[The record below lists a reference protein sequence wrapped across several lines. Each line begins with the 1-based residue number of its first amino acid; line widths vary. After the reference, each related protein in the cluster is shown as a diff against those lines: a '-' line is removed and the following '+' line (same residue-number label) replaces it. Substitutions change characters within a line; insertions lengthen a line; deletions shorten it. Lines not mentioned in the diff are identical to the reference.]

1 MLTLTGVAA
10 AALLWLGLLFAV
22 AVFGERRAP
31 LLDRSAGVVYAL
43 SLATY
48 CTSWTFYG
56 TVTQGVRNGW
66 WLPPTFL
73 GTIALYV
80 LALPLLQRLVAVAK
94 SVNATSVADFI
105 ASRCGK
111 SSGLAALVTFVALV
125 GMVPYIALQLK
136 AVAMSFSTLVAS
148 GEQPPAW
155 QDSALYVALLM
166 AMFAMLFGTR
176 RTASDEGNRGLVMAM
191 AFEAVFKLTAMLVV
205 GGFVV
210 FALYGSPAALQA
222 AWETQAQRPTSSQPI
237 AYLTLAALGAMA
249 MLTLP
254 HQFHV
259 GVVECRD
266 ARHLRSARWLFPLF
280 LLLISLPVWPLA
292 RAGQMELGALGLP
305 PDLFVLGLPLL
316 HQQHALTLLA
326 FLGGLSAAT
335 GMVILASLSLSIM
348 LGNHW
353 ITPLLLRGK
362 WSAQD
367 WSRPHLLQRRWLA
380 DVRWQRRAGIAL
392 VLGLGY
398 GYSRVLGGLDALA
411 DIGAQSFSALAQLTP
426 AVLLGIWKPQ
436 WPARAV
442 GSGLVVGFCIW
453 AYVLIAPLLSDG
465 HGWALHGPL
474 GVAWLAPA
482 SLFGMQDLDPLSRAV
497 WVSLAGNIAVLLLVA
512 KFVPSRAPLA
522 AGQPMSADALR
533 AVAGRFLSEDRL
545 QRVFVSDGM
554 VGETPPS
561 SSLEDR
567 VGHAL
572 TAVLGAASTRLLLD
586 AARRGSGRQLD
597 EVATLVGEAAQA
609 ARFSQTVLEAA
620 LENMSQG
627 ISVVDGQLCLVAWNK
642 RYAERFG
649 FPSEL
654 LQVGQ
659 PVADLAR
666 FALRN
671 MMGAGVDID
680 SAHVEAEVQRRLRH
694 MRAGTPHLSERRF
707 ADGAII
713 EIRGNPMPGG
723 GFVATF
729 TDVTDFRRTEDE
741 LKGIAETLEQR
752 VIDRTTELAQASA
765 AAQRA
770 SRDKT
775 RFLAAVS
782 HDLAQPL
789 NAARLFAHTLTQQL
803 NETHQ
808 RALGSQ
814 VEGSL
819 TAAENLLGGLL
830 DISRLDAGGL
840 SPSVAPFAVNDL
852 LAPLTAEFRILAEE
866 KELRFRARGCRHWAN
881 TDPQLLRRI
890 LQNFLANA
898 VRYTQVGGVLLGVRR
913 RGDRLRIEVW
923 DSGPGIEIAD
933 QTIIFEEFRRLRQG
947 GQGLGLGLSIAERL
961 AHLLGHKIELRSV
974 PGRGSCFAITV
985 PACAPQ
991 KAATQVPR
999 DAIGEPILQR
1009 ILVVDNDVSVL
1020 AAMQGLLSSWGCE
1033 VLTAA
1038 SPPAAFALVATQT
1051 PSLLLLDYHLDFDS
1065 TGIVLLKELRAKLG
1079 DIPAA
1084 IITADHSEAIRREV
1098 EAAGAWLLHKPL
1110 KPLALKSLLARLAS
1124 H

>member
-1 MLTLTGVAA
+1 MLTLTGVAV

-80 LALPLLQRLVAVAK
+80 LALPLLQRLIAVAK

-176 RTASDEGNRGLVMAM
+176 RTASDEGNRGLVLAM
-191 AFEAVFKLTAMLVV
+191 AFEAVFKLTAMLAV

-210 FALYGSPAALQA
+210 FVLYGSPAVLQA
-222 AWETQAQRPTSSQPI
+222 AWASQAVKATSSQPI
-237 AYLTLAALGAMA
+237 AYFTLVALGAMA

-266 ARHLRSARWLFPLF
+266 ARHLRNARWLFPLF

-292 RAGQMELGALGLP
+292 RAGQLELGALGLP
-305 PDLFVLGLPLL
+305 SDLFVLGLPLL

-353 ITPLLLRGK
+353 VTPLLLRGE

-367 WSRPHLLQRRWLA
+367 WTRPNSAPRRWLA

-398 GYSRVLGGLDALA
+398 GYSRLLGGLDALA

-465 HGWALHGPL
+465 GGWTLHGPL

-482 SLFGMQDLDPLSRAV
+482 SLFGLQDLDPLSRAV
-497 WVSLAGNIAVLLLVA
+497 WVSLAGNIAVLSLVA
-512 KFVPSRAPLA
+512 RFAPARTPLA

-545 QRVFVSDGM
+545 QRVFVA
-554 VGETPPS
+554 ENEPTRT
-561 SSLEDR
+561 LEDR
-567 VGHAL
+567 VSHAL

-627 ISVVDGQLCLVAWNK
+627 ISVVDGQLRLVAWNK

-649 FPSEL
+649 FPPEL

-666 FALRN
+666 FALRD
-671 MMGAGVDID
+671 MMAADADIE
-680 SAHVEAEVQRRLRH
+680 SEVQRRLLH

-752 VIDRTTELAQASA
+752 VTDRTTELAQASA

-803 NETHQ
+803 LETRQ

-819 TAAENLLGGLL
+819 AAAENLLGGLL

-840 SPSVAPFAVNDL
+840 SPTVAPFPINDL

-866 KELRFRARGCRHWAN
+866 KGLRFRASPCRLWAN

-898 VRYTQVGGVLLGVRR
+898 VRYTKDGGVLLGVRR
-913 RGDRLRIEVW
+913 RGQQLRIEVW

-933 QTIIFEEFRRLRQG
+933 QTIIFEEFRRLRHG

-961 AHLLGHKIELRSV
+961 AQLLRHPINLYSV
-974 PGRGSCFAITV
+974 PGRGSCFAISV
-985 PACAPQ
+985 PACAAQ
-991 KAATQVPR
+991 QIAASTVR
-999 DAIGEPILQR
+999 EVIDEPILQR
-1009 ILVVDNDVSVL
+1009 ILVVDNDAGVL

-1033 VLTAA
+1033 VLAAA
-1038 SPPAAFALVATQT
+1038 SPVAAFSIVAANKPALM
-1051 PSLLLLDYHLDFDS
+1051 LLDYHLDGDA
-1065 TGIVLLKELRAKLG
+1065 TGVALLGKLRAMLG

-1084 IITADHSEAIRREV
+1084 IITADHSEAVRREV
-1098 EAAGAWLLHKPL
+1098 EAAGAWLLHKPI
-1110 KPLALKSLLARLAS
+1110 KPLALKSLLARLGNR
-1124 H
+1124 